1 MSFVTNRGQYDVTGL
16 APCAQRRTTL
26 HIALTGPGFF
36 GVNSTT
42 NGQYTRAGDFQMDG
56 DGVLRTTTGD
66 LVSAQGGGN
75 ITIPQGSTEIKI
87 DEQGRVSNQNGEI
100 GQIMIVEFTDVQQ
113 IKPLGNNTY
122 ASDAAGVEAE
132 KTVAKQGFWNVNV
145 KPVLEMSRMIEASR
159 TFQQVQNSLQGEHER
174 LRKAIQTLIGQSG

>member
-1 MSFVTNRGQYDVTGL
+1 
-16 APCAQRRTTL
+16 
-26 HIALTGPGFF
+26 
-36 GVNSTT
+36 
-42 NGQYTRAGDFQMDG
+42 MDG

-132 KTVAKQGFWNVNV
+132 KTGATQGFLEMATV